1 MNECSTGSGFGGV
14 VWAEAVSEENAM
26 RRQARN
32 FMLCGLYRSQR
43 KRSHGR
49 AVRYGGGMKIV
60 PLSSALLAFC
70 GLAVLSLVSSPL
82 VAQTMPPLKRQATP
96 AKVVEEHMAAFSG
109 CDWPRLMAQFPDN
122 VEFFGPNGQVVRG
135 KKALGEMFAQVV
147 KPPSQGGTCGL
158 KVVAEHTFAVGDVIN
173 VQWVADSPLLK
184 EPYRGADAYETHDGL
199 MAAQVTTWN
208 PADLKW
214 KVPPTAS
221 H

>member
-1 MNECSTGSGFGGV
+1 
-14 VWAEAVSEENAM
+14 M
-26 RRQARN
+26 RKQARN
-32 FMLCGLYRSQR
+32 FMLCGFYRPQR
-43 KRSHGR
+43 KCRHGL

-60 PLSSALLAFC
+60 SLSSALLAFS
-70 GLAVLSLVSSPL
+70 GLAIISLVFSPL

-96 AKVVEEHMAAFSG
+96 AKVVEEHMAAFSS

-158 KVVAEHTFAVGDVIN
+158 KVVAEHTFVVGDTIN
-173 VQWVADSPLLK
+173 VQWRADSPLLK

-208 PADLKW
+208 PAALKW
-214 KVPPTAS
+214 KVPPTP
-221 H
+221 HQ